1 MEIIELGLKS
11 IAVSVTRKL
20 EIGKKVHMIPSDG
33 FLGIDTGTA
42 VIKDIVMENHVNQSE
57 YAEDIL
63 ANSDILDTIGYINVN
78 EVAWVVYEYVD
89 TEDNYHIDFKLQTL
103 PLEIFID
110 HSHPKF

>member
-33 FLGIDTGTA
+33 FLGIDTGIA

-63 ANSDILDTIGYINVN
+63 ANSDILDTIGYSNVN
-78 EVAWVVYEYVD
+78 EVAWVVYEYTSKEYMD
-89 TEDNYHIDFKLQTL
+89 YMEDALQTL
-103 PLEIFID
+103 PLEIFVD